1 MSAKRYIKLTPE
13 EDEQLRQV
21 EQATGLRAK
30 VRLRATILRLSNQGW
45 NIKRLV
51 QYTKRSRWSILRDFD
66 RWEEQGVEGLVDG
79 TPPGNPLQVTE
90 DVRAFL
96 QEKLAEDRAW
106 NAAQLA
112 DEVKQKFKLQ
122 VHPQTIRHHLHL
134 MGYLWKRTRY
144 MPAQAPDPEAERAA
158 RAALETLKRGHAQE
172 SSA

>member
-1 MSAKRYIKLTPE
+1 MSAKRYINLTPE

-30 VRLRATILRLSNQGW
+30 VKLRATVLRLSNQGW
-45 NIKRLV
+45 DIERLV
-51 QYTKRSRWSILRDFD
+51 KYTKRSRWSILRDFD
-66 RWEEQGVEGLVDG
+66 RWEALGIEGLADG

-90 DVRAFL
+90 EVQAFV

-106 NAAQLA
+106 NASQLA
-112 DEVKQKFKLQ
+112 DEVAQRFTLQ
-122 VHPQTIRHHLHL
+122 LHPQTIRHHLHL

-144 MPAQAPDPEAERAA
+144 VPAQAPDPEAEHAA
-158 RAALETLKRGHAQE
+158 RAALETLKRGHAQA